1 MYPRTSVNKYTAI
14 IQLLRVILVE
24 ALSNT
29 NTNQESI
36 SIGQTNIHLHK
47 SRDLNRVLYISGV
60 ALQQKKSQNLY
71 SMKLVQEIV
80 CYLWTNY
87 DQELKVEIVSP
98 GLIYIEPTPCLLA
111 AFLQYLSSG
120 EFWNEIKRH
129 ENRSISSHRY
139 SSSDKY
145 LSWSKACLSQKLI
158 NSHASFALQYAH
170 ARCCSLMQLGAAEEL
185 INLGVGSTSWAIIQP
200 SEIPWLGEEGRLRF
214 VNPAEFC
221 LMSKLIETLDNLDSS
236 CVGRTV
242 KWENIALGLS
252 QSFESF
258 WSNCRIWG
266 EVKIN
271 HRELAQ
277 ARLGLIAI
285 ARSVF
290 ERVIEEKLGLIAF
303 SEF

>member
-1 MYPRTSVNKYTAI
+1 MYPRASVNKYTAI
-14 IQLLRVILVE
+14 IQLLRAILVE

-29 NTNQESI
+29 NTNQELISI
-36 SIGQTNIHLHK
+36 SQTNIHLHK

-60 ALQQKKSQNLY
+60 ALQQKKSQNLH
-71 SMKLVQEIV
+71 SMKFAQEVV
-80 CYLWTNY
+80 CYLWANY

-98 GLIYIEPTPCLLA
+98 GLIYIEPTPHLLA
-111 AFLQYLSSG
+111 AFLQRLSGG
-120 EFWNEIKRH
+120 EVWNEIKTH
-129 ENRSISSHRY
+129 ENQSISSHRY
-139 SSSDKY
+139 SNSDKY
-145 LSWSKACLSQKLI
+145 LSLSKAYLSQKLV
-158 NSHASFALQYAH
+158 NSHSFALQYAH
-170 ARCCSLMQLGAAEEL
+170 ARCCSLMQLAAGEEL
-185 INLGVGSTSWAIIQP
+185 INLGVGSSSWAIIQP
-200 SEIPWLGEEGRLRF
+200 SEIPWLKEEGQLRF
-214 VNPAEFC
+214 VNPAEFY

-258 WSNCRIWG
+258 WTNCRIWG

-285 ARSVF
+285 SRSVF

>member
-1 MYPRTSVNKYTAI
+1 MI
-14 IQLLRVILVE
+14 
-24 ALSNT
+24 
-29 NTNQESI
+29 SI
-36 SIGQTNIHLHK
+36 SQTNIHLHK

-60 ALQQKKSQNLY
+60 ALQQKKSQNLH
-71 SMKLVQEIV
+71 SMKFAQEVV
-80 CYLWTNY
+80 CYLWTSY

-98 GLIYIEPTPCLLA
+98 GLIYIEPTPHLLA
-111 AFLQYLSSG
+111 AFLQRLSG
-120 EFWNEIKRH
+120 EEVWNEIKTH
-129 ENRSISSHRY
+129 ENQSISSHRY
-139 SSSDKY
+139 SNPDKN
-145 LSWSKACLSQKLI
+145 LSLSKAYLSQKLV
-158 NSHASFALQYAH
+158 NSHGFALQYAH
-170 ARCCSLMQLGAAEEL
+170 ARCCSLMQLAAGEEL
-185 INLGVGSTSWAIIQP
+185 INLGVGSSSWAIIQP
-200 SEIPWLGEEGRLRF
+200 SEIPWLKEEGQLRF
-214 VNPAEFC
+214 VNPAEFY

-277 ARLGLIAI
+277 VRLGLIAI